1 MSSFH
6 FGTALP
12 AICSVPHH
20 NKLLEKELEFKASAL
35 ATAYDSLSSS
45 DSESVAPSLFV
56 PSKNDDG
63 VGSKNTTDRDV
74 TTQKSRPPKEGSG
87 VELVDTKNNVDDM
100 NSDGASVR
108 DNKLK
113 SVPKKAVSSKP
124 RSDNDEWKN
133 PITKRDLRLQQLKE
147 AIARKKRSTVKRSE
161 NFRPG
166 RLVSCCRK
174 KVSTSIPKGKRQ
186 DGKRQTRKK
195 VYGII
200 IKRSELNENTWLV
213 KFTNGALWYCHFTTL
228 VYESQ
233 KYMDDRNLLTRA
245 ERDMMEKDRIKQM
258 AQDHE
263 DLLKPV
269 LFPIVLLLPSSHVI
283 SV

>member
-1 MSSFH
+1 MSLFH

-124 RSDNDEWKN
+124 RSDNDE
-133 PITKRDLRLQQLKE
+133 
-147 AIARKKRSTVKRSE
+147 
-161 NFRPG
+161 
-166 RLVSCCRK
+166 
-174 KVSTSIPKGKRQ
+174 
-186 DGKRQTRKK
+186 
-195 VYGII
+195 
-200 IKRSELNENTWLV
+200 
-213 KFTNGALWYCHFTTL
+213 
-228 VYESQ
+228 
-233 KYMDDRNLLTRA
+233 
-245 ERDMMEKDRIKQM
+245 
-258 AQDHE
+258 
-263 DLLKPV
+263 
-269 LFPIVLLLPSSHVI
+269 
-283 SV
+283 